1 MMPTSRGE
9 THKSRSGEL
18 IARPAQLRTGAG
30 VVAGM
35 PRTLHNSHTAFSLRH
50 LPAIA
55 AIIFALAG
63 ATILAA
69 VDRAD
74 AAPAPQTLK
83 KAVWGLQEHNGQSM
97 FPYYKDLGMGIFQ
110 TQVRWDQVAATKPT
124 NPTDPNDPAYQWPS
138 YVDTALAGAEQNGM
152 TVMLQIIGAP
162 TWANGGREYIWPATN
177 PSDFGDFATAFSR
190 KYPNVRHWMIWG
202 EPNSARGFGPVVNGP
217 HSNRTKLSKRAQQA
231 PRLYAQLLDAAYQGL
246 KAANPANLVI
256 GGNTYQGAGK
266 PVIRTL
272 QWLRYLRL
280 PNGARPRMDMWGH
293 NPYTDRRPNLKDE
306 PSERGLIDFSDL
318 PRLLKALDKAYKGQ
332 RLKLF
337 LSEWGVPTGFD
348 QDLEIRVKKKEAVK
362 WVKSAMRIVRK
373 SKISKRIYTLGW
385 SVPVDTDRNPQGL
398 LDQSLRPKAT
408 YKVFKKG

>member
-1 MMPTSRGE
+1 MLSKPRAE
-9 THKSRSGEL
+9 THKNRAGENIVRS
-18 IARPAQLRTGAG
+18 AQLRPHSG

-35 PRTLHNSHTAFSLRH
+35 PRTENRSTLRRF
-50 LPAIA
+50 PAIA
-55 AIIFALAG
+55 AITLALAG
-63 ATILAA
+63 ATTLAA
-69 VDRAD
+69 ADRAE
-74 AAPAPQTLK
+74 AAAAPQTLK
-83 KAVWGLQEHNGQSM
+83 KAVWGVTEHNGQSL
-97 FPYYKDLGMGIFQ
+97 FPIYKDLGIGIFQ
-110 TQVRWDQVAATKPT
+110 TQVRWDALAPT
-124 NPTDPNDPAYQWPS
+124 RPANATDPNDPAYQWG
-138 YVDTALAGAEQNGM
+138 TALDQIIKDAEASGL

-162 TWANGGREYIWPATN
+162 GWANGGREFIWPATN
-177 PSDFGDFATAFSR
+177 PVDYGDFATALSR
-190 KYPNVRHWMIWG
+190 RYPTVRHWMAWG

-293 NPYTDRRPNLKDE
+293 NPYTDRRPDLKDE

-318 PRLLKALDKAYKGQ
+318 GRLVKALDKAYKGQ

-362 WVKSAMRIVRK
+362 WVKSGMRIVRK
-373 SKISKRIYTLGW
+373 SKISNRIYTLGW
-385 SVPVDTDRNPQGL
+385 SVPVDTARNPQGL
-398 LDQSLRPKAT
+398 LDRSLRPKAT
-408 YKVFKKG
+408 YKAFKKG